1 MPEFEELQHRLR
13 EQELAERRLRLR
25 VSADRN
31 QLQRLD
37 ERGKAVRRTEGADGG
52 AAGAAVERARV
63 VLEQTVVD
71 SRAEL
76 AALALER
83 ERAGREWERLS
94 DPRTNVERL
103 NDDLPVL
110 LFPLRLETRFKR
122 FTDPNGGLNHQLLV
136 RVFPDAC
143 LVDTFEELPSEAEY
157 LRSRAY
163 WIARYR
169 AGEAGAD
176 ASAAVR
182 QTVREAQLAAWR
194 NLVDT
199 GAPGRA
205 YWLTENLTPL
215 PGQVPAERASVDD
228 VLLVVAATADRPI
241 AAERAALTAF
251 YRSAWQASGNAT
263 LLQNAQTDLVTAV
276 GETRAAELPEQ
287 YPPAGLAE
295 GEARSAAAG
304 QRVEVTF
311 LEFPTEDAVD
321 RTISAWS
328 EPVRTAL
335 LPDRLVVQGFRDGKP
350 VLDELG
356 PLIPQPLVIGP
367 DPGED
372 IEEVLREAFPD
383 DFDEMTDDAKAA
395 AYVEYLRE
403 RADTRWLFDFEA
415 ALEKG
420 MGFRI
425 DLDAEDYRLGFDR
438 LFVMGIRLA
447 GDAERS
453 REDLQKLLYHHQYGA
468 AGLAFL
474 PQGLATNRSE
484 DEESPYTQFEGVEE
498 SFDRLIAASDP
509 ASGSGNSRGERS
521 DGRWF
526 SELLGIDPGEA
537 GLQTAAYFNHTDQC
551 ESLAAQR
558 ALYPATLGF
567 FLDSM
572 LATGGDDRPPL
583 VGEWA
588 KNVTEE
594 FYHNHVTGRGRLPA
608 LRIGDQPYG
617 VLPVGRH
624 RRARWLDGD
633 FNDNDD
639 IFRIG
644 GMSDHAPTL
653 RELLNLLN
661 EVRRDWSENLP
672 RVAHLHREGDAHQ
685 ALLDVLGLHATS
697 VEFDQRMGETVEQLF
712 NRLRAS
718 GLGATILAAFFT
730 GAYLERTKALFTR
743 HGHDLDELLGD
754 NADGNDWP
762 PIMKLLF
769 FRGKNRIKG
778 NLIDDR
784 PLSEFEPIRPYTGDG
799 NNYIEWLVDKLK
811 NDPRAV
817 QRQSGFTAGDRP
829 QAVLYELLR
838 HATDLKATD
847 LGLDLYRQNKLLTG
861 RERDQLR
868 AAPSFV
874 GVRQEIG
881 NAVESRYELLN
892 RVESRI
898 GPAGNPVAVIDHLSD
913 LLQQPTGA
921 PRGWKEHLAALE
933 KLSDLPTARLERL
946 LAEHLDTANYRLDAW
961 LQGFTNLQ
969 LYGMRYGEE
978 FTSSGDDNFSDTDLS
993 FTDDAVSSHRPGLR
1007 SGSYLGAYGWV
1018 ENLRPQNRRLSPAEL
1033 SDRQRQVFDPAGDQN
1048 PVTDTGNA
1056 GYVHAPSLD
1065 HAATAA
1071 VLRNAYLSR
1080 ANPDNPDYY
1089 SINLSSERVRM
1100 ALQIIEGMQSGQE
1113 LGALLGYQLERG
1125 LHDRTSEN
1133 LDEFIYVLRTRF
1145 LATHQPIKRDP
1156 TNGR

>member
-1 MPEFEELQHRLR
+1 MPTFNELQDRLR
-13 EQELAERRLRLR
+13 EQEREERRLRLR

-37 ERGKAVRRTEGADGG
+37 KRAKGVRRTEGPDGG
-52 AAGAAVERARV
+52 NAGAAVERAREMLDRRV
-63 VLEQTVVD
+63 ADNRLQ
-71 SRAEL
+71 L

-83 ERAGREWERLS
+83 ERARREWERLS

-122 FTDPNGGLNHQLLV
+122 FTNANGGLSHQLLV

-157 LRSRAY
+157 LRTRAY

-169 AGEAGAD
+169 AGEAGVGAGEQ
-176 ASAAVR
+176 VR
-182 QTVREAQLAAWR
+182 QAVREAQLAAWR

-205 YWLTENLTPL
+205 YWLTERLTPA
-215 PGQVPAERASVDD
+215 PGQVPLERTGVDD
-228 VLLVVAATADRPI
+228 ILLVIATEAGRPAAGEQAPLADFYRAAWLANGDVAQLDAAQNQFVTAVG
-241 AAERAALTAF
+241 AERAAE
-251 YRSAWQASGNAT
+251 
-263 LLQNAQTDLVTAV
+263 LL
-276 GETRAAELPEQ
+276 EQ
-287 YPPAGLAE
+287 FPPAGLAE

-304 QRVEVTF
+304 QRVAVTF
-311 LEFPTEDAVD
+311 LEFPVEADVD

-328 EPVRTAL
+328 EPARTAL
-335 LPDRLVVQGFRDGKP
+335 LPDRLVIQGFRGGKP
-350 VLDELG
+350 VLDEMG

-372 IEEVLREAFPD
+372 IEAVLREAFPD
-383 DFDEMTDDAKAA
+383 DFDEMADDAKAA
-395 AYVEYLRE
+395 AYVDYLRE

-438 LFVMGIRLA
+438 LFVLGVRLA
-447 GDAERS
+447 GNAERG
-453 REDLQKLLYHHQYGA
+453 REDLETLLYHHQYGA

-484 DEESPYTQFEGVEE
+484 DEESPYTQFEGVEA
-498 SFDRLIAASDP
+498 SFDRLIDAP
-509 ASGSGNSRGERS
+509 TPVTGPGNSRSERG

-526 SELLGIDPGEA
+526 SDLLGIDAGTA
-537 GLQTAAYFNHTDQC
+537 GLQTAAYFDHTDQC

-572 LATGGDDRPPL
+572 LATGGRDRPPL
-583 VGEWA
+583 IDDWA
-588 KNVTEE
+588 RDVTEE
-594 FYHNHVTGRGRLPA
+594 FYQKHVTGRGRLPA

-639 IFRIG
+639 VFRIQ
-644 GMSDHAPTL
+644 GMSDHAPML
-653 RELLNLLN
+653 RDLLNLVN
-661 EVRRDWSENLP
+661 NVRRDWSENLGE
-672 RVAHLHREGDAHQ
+672 VAHLHREGDAHQ

-697 VEFDQRMGETVEQLF
+697 VEYDQRLGETMEQLF
-712 NRLRAS
+712 NRLKAS
-718 GLGATILAAFFT
+718 GWLSLIFGTLFT
-730 GAYLERTKALFTR
+730 GAYLERTKALFAR

-754 NADGNDWP
+754 NADPKDWP
-762 PIMKLLF
+762 PIMRILF

-784 PLSEFEPIRPYTGDG
+784 PLSEFEPIRAYTDDG
-799 NNYIEWLVDKLK
+799 ANYIEWLVDKLT
-811 NDPRAV
+811 NDPRAI
-817 QRQSGFTAGDRP
+817 QRQSGFTENARP
-829 QAVLYELLR
+829 RAVLYELLR
-838 HATDLKATD
+838 HATDLKATAV
-847 LGLDLYRQNKLLTG
+847 GLDLYRQNNLLTG
-861 RERDQLR
+861 LERNQLR
-868 AAPSFV
+868 QAPSFV

-881 NAVESRYELLN
+881 NAVESQYELLN

-898 GPAGNPVAVIDHLSD
+898 SPAGNPVPLIDHLSD
-913 LLQQPTGA
+913 LLLQPAAA

-933 KLSDLPTARLERL
+933 KLAGLPTARLERL

-978 FTSSGDDNFSDTDLS
+978 FTQTDDLS
-993 FTDDAVSSHRPGLR
+993 DGGGTDSTFSGTAPSDHSPGWR
-1007 SGSYLGAYGWV
+1007 SGIYLGAYGWV
-1018 ENLRPQNRRLSPAEL
+1018 ENLRPQNRRLTPAEL
-1033 SDRQRQVFDPAGDQN
+1033 TDRQRELFDPAGNQEPMIDSS
-1048 PVTDTGNA
+1048 NA

-1071 VLRNAYLSR
+1071 VLRNAYLSN
-1080 ANPDNPDYY
+1080 ADPDNPDYY
-1089 SINLSSERVRM
+1089 SVNLSSERVRM
-1100 ALQIIEGMQSGQE
+1100 AIQIIEGMQSGQE

-1133 LDEFIYVLRTRF
+1133 LDEFIYVFRTRF
-1145 LATHQPIKRDP
+1145 SLRDQ
-1156 TNGR
+1156 